1 MEGLRVLESSV
12 ELLSDFT
19 MSGLTL
25 LIGIC
30 IVGSMVAAVRA
41 LRRGTPVQARED
53 KEGLPLGA
61 RH

>member
-30 IVGSMVAAVRA
+30 IVGSMVAAVRG

-53 KEGLPLGA
+53 EEGLPLVA
-61 RH
+61 PH